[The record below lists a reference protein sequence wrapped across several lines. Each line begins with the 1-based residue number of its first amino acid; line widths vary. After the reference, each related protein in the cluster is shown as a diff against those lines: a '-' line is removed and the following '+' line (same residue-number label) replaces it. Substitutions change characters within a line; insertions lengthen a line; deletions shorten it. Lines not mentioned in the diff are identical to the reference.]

1 MEVADMNI
9 DRNCTISEGKPSS
22 EDFRIQ
28 ITDPMLYDRLHTL
41 SVEYSLPVELL
52 VNVAVKRL
60 VNDVDFVRGL
70 RIGQVEGA

>member
-1 MEVADMNI
+1 MNV
-9 DRNCTISEGKPSS
+9 DKNCFISEGKPSS
-22 EDFRIQ
+22 ENFRIQ

-52 VNVAVKRL
+52 VNAAVKRL
-60 VNDVDFVRGL
+60 VNDIDFVRGL

>member
-1 MEVADMNI
+1 MNI
-9 DRNCTISEGKPSS
+9 DRNCIISEGKPSL

-52 VNVAVKRL
+52 VNAAVKRL

-70 RIGQVEGA
+70 RTGKVEGA

>member
-9 DRNCTISEGKPSS
+9 DKNCTISEGKPSL

-60 VNDVDFVRGL
+60 VNDVDFVRVL
-70 RIGQVEGA
+70 RIGQIEGA

>member
-9 DRNCTISEGKPSS
+9 DKNCTINEGKPSL

-41 SVEYSLPVELL
+41 SVEYSLPMERL

-60 VNDVDFVRGL
+60 VEDAYFVRSL
-70 RIGQVEGA
+70 RTGKIEGA

>member
-1 MEVADMNI
+1 MNI
-9 DRNCTISEGKPSS
+9 DRNCTISEGKPSL

-70 RIGQVEGA
+70 RIGQIEGA

>member
-1 MEVADMNI
+1 MNI
-9 DRNCTISEGKPSS
+9 DKNCTISGGKPSL

-41 SVEYSLPVELL
+41 SVEYSLPIELL
-52 VNVAVKRL
+52 VNVAAKRL